1 MDKEQIQKL
10 NKLGI
15 DTTQN
20 SIDIFCNLLD
30 LCVFFSEELEVREED
45 RMRHQ
50 IYLLSKNPTN

>member
-1 MDKEQIQKL
+1 MDKQQIEKL
-10 NKLGI
+10 EKLGI
-15 DTTQN
+15 DCSQS